1 MLSPIQFAYGG
12 MILVGSPCDGKIYLT
27 FAFLLQNVDESA
39 TSPTAES
46 PKTEKP
52 ESTESTEAAT
62 VLNGEASKDEI
73 ASEAPKTEAATPVE
87 EEPKKEEPVVDE
99 PAKEEAK
106 EEPKIEEPKAE
117 EPKPVEE
124 AESPKVPEPVTE
136 SAPSPPEQEEPATIN
151 PPTEETKEVR
161 NEELPPPLP
170 SSNPPSSVT
179 VFAESTKADILTTQI
194 DLLQAAPVEAPKE
207 VVKSE
212 TPTDSDPKLPTEI
225 SQKSDILSEKSSE
238 TKVATKP
245 ESASGVS
252 TEVPVIESPTKAA
265 VESEIIKSITEESE
279 SQPTISETSLSEIK
293 AASES
298 LTSLP
303 DPQLSEPEQK
313 NIPEKIPVAESSI
326 SESKITSV
334 ESEISLEPQ
343 SAETN
348 LLKDIVPETEVQNT
362 EIAPSE
368 PSVENLSSE
377 QSITEPSAS
386 ENPESVIA
394 EQLVVETAKPK
405 SEPLVELDIISNPVA
420 SEVQDEKS
428 EPELK
433 SEPTNIASEISEN
446 KTEPIESISSLPSQE
461 PVISILPKTVELD
474 AVNNVSEDKET
485 LEIKDDLVLPAL
497 PCENEEQ
504 TAISTADLI
513 DVPSEILP
521 PSELSEESSNGLAI
535 PESLPDIP
543 VSSVESVEES
553 KVDDTEQKSASDDF
567 PVDLPSPNDL
577 PPPTSAI
584 LDRVVDPADS
594 LPDIST
600 ESLPSL
606 PEPVSENLAEPMSL
620 PPVESVPEPIA
631 TDCVSSGDSV
641 PLPPPVLTNGNTNG
655 LHSPSEEDALTLKE
669 GPLKQVILPRN
680 KQKHFFVTS
689 LINQ

>member
-1 MLSPIQFAYGG
+1 M
-12 MILVGSPCDGKIYLT
+12 DT
-27 FAFLLQNVDESA
+27 QNVDESA

-52 ESTESTEAAT
+52 ESTEAAP

-87 EEPKKEEPVVDE
+87 EEVKKEEPVADE

-106 EEPKIEEPKAE
+106 EEPKIEEPKVE

-136 SAPSPPEQEEPATIN
+136 SAPSPQEQEEPATIN

-194 DLLQAAPVEAPKE
+194 DLLQAAPVETPKE
-207 VVKSE
+207 VIKSE
-212 TPTDSDPKLPTEI
+212 TPTYSDPKLPAEI
-225 SQKSDILSEKSSE
+225 SQKPDILSEKSSE

-245 ESASGVS
+245 EIEPVIS
-252 TEVPVIESPTKAA
+252 TEIPTESPIKAA
-265 VESEIIKSITEESE
+265 VESESIRSITEVSE
-279 SQPTISETSLSEIK
+279 SQPTISESSLSEIK

-298 LTSLP
+298 LTSVP
-303 DPQLSEPEQK
+303 DPQLSEPEPK
-313 NIPEKIPVAESSI
+313 NILEEISVAQSS
-326 SESKITSV
+326 SFESKVTSV

-348 LLKDIVPETEVQNT
+348 LLKDIVPEKSITEVQNT
-362 EIAPSE
+362 EIAPPE
-368 PSVENLSSE
+368 PSVENVLPE
-377 QSITEPSAS
+377 QSIIEPSAS
-386 ENPESVIA
+386 EKPESVVTKKIA
-394 EQLVVETAKPK
+394 MEAAEPK
-405 SEPLVELDIISNPVA
+405 SEPLVDLDIIPNPVA
-420 SEVQDEKS
+420 SEVHDEKS

-433 SEPTNIASEISEN
+433 SEPTNIASEISDSSLDAAN

-461 PVISILPKTVELD
+461 PVISIVPKTVELD
-474 AVNNVSEDKET
+474 TVNNVSEVKDKISS
-485 LEIKDDLVLPAL
+485 EIKDDIVLPAL
-497 PCENEEQ
+497 PTENEEQ
-504 TAISTADLI
+504 TVIPPADLP

-521 PSELSEESSNGLAI
+521 PTELSLVNSEGSANTLAA
-535 PESLPDIP
+535 PESLPEIP

-553 KVDDTEQKSASDDF
+553 KVDDIEQKSGSDDF

-577 PPPTSAI
+577 PPPASVS

-669 GPLKQVILPRN
+669 GPLKQVPPVAPSETSKEEGEN
-680 KQKHFFVTS
+680 AAPAEVVTVEE
-689 LINQ
+689 